1 LKHKE
6 DGNMNLLFE
15 VYIKTADGTY
25 RYEGLASGTTYEEA
39 RKNAAQQTNTEES
52 NISMSQR

>member
-1 LKHKE
+1 
-6 DGNMNLLFE
+6 MNLLFE